1 MGSKLKPIFTLNL
14 IFLWGSTVR
23 VVTFKA
29 SEEFI
34 NLLENYALQ
43 SGLPRSVVIR
53 RAVIEFIN
61 RYPPATFSKVLKPK
75 KRKVALT

>member
-1 MGSKLKPIFTLNL
+1 M
-14 IFLWGSTVR
+14 R

-43 SGLPRSVVIR
+43 AGVSRAEVIR
-53 RAVIEFIN
+53 RAVIDFMN
-61 RYPPATFSKVLKPK
+61 RYPPTVLSNIDKPVTK
-75 KRKVALT
+75 PRIRRVSLV

>member
-1 MGSKLKPIFTLNL
+1 M
-14 IFLWGSTVR
+14 R

-43 SGLPRSVVIR
+43 SGLPKSEVIR
-53 RAVIEFIN
+53 KAVIEFIN
-61 RYPPATFSKVLKPK
+61 RYPPAIFNNTPKPK
-75 KRKVALT
+75 KRRVVLT